1 MKHSIRLIIYALAI
15 SAMVLVAGCEGSE
28 SKKAI
33 TDTVETLSGADAVK
47 KGEKIKNQLKEFEK
61 QEAQR
66 AQAGLE
72 ETSTGVSPEQGGQ

>member
-1 MKHSIRLIIYALAI
+1 
-15 SAMVLVAGCEGSE
+15 MVLIAGCEGSE

-33 TDTVETLSGADAVK
+33 TDTVETLSGAEAIK
-47 KGEKIKNQLKEFEK
+47 KGEKIKNQLDEYSK

-72 ETSTGVSPEQGGQ
+72 ESSTGVSSEQVGQ